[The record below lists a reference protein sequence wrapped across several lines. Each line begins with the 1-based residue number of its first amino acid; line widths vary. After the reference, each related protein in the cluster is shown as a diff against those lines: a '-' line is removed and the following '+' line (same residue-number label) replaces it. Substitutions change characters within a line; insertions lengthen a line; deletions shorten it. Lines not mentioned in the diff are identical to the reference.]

1 MNKDNEQQIHNPQIS
16 QDENVKELLSPTVD
30 NTLEDSA
37 SESVFS
43 NENEDDR
50 NENDEDIVEILIP
63 ETHDKIE
70 TEEDISISNCNEN
83 DSDFEENSTVDPNNE
98 CDSERENKI
107 LLTERISQEEL
118 EEQEDENLEEDDEDE
133 LEYMDKETLL
143 SEVESDNLHPAE
155 IAEQFELL
163 TFEEQVDVLK
173 NMAPDDAAETLAE
186 LDDEHAGEML
196 ENLSVHEATAIIAE
210 MSPDDAVDVLDE
222 IDEEQ
227 RDTILNNMEMEDAEE
242 LRNLLSFDPETAAGI
257 MNTEMLLLPFN
268 ATPDDVIHSIR
279 ESMDDLE
286 NIYYVYLVDENDV
299 LCTVISMRDLMRM
312 SRNMKISEIV
322 NTKDVI
328 TIPYDMDQKEIAQL
342 FTKYSFLSLPVV
354 DREGRVLGMITH
366 DDVIDIIHDSASAD
380 MLGMVGAGQD
390 EDSDTPWHESV
401 KMRLPWLLVNLL
413 TSSLSAC
420 VVYFFNGTIAQMA
433 LLAVLMPIVANQSGN
448 TGQQALAVMIRQL
461 ALESFVAK
469 KAMKAVFR
477 EMKIGMASSLILS
490 IIAYACV
497 RLVFQDETLAL
508 VVAIALCLDM
518 VLGAVL
524 GASIPLILRRLGR
537 DPAQASS
544 IFLTAITDGMGFF
557 IFLSLA
563 SIVLLGR

>member
-1 MNKDNEQQIHNPQIS
+1 MSENKEIHTTNDSKIIHEQ
-16 QDENVKELLSPTVD
+16 ELT
-30 NTLEDSA
+30 
-37 SESVFS
+37 
-43 NENEDDR
+43 
-50 NENDEDIVEILIP
+50 EILV
-63 ETHDKIE
+63 EVDE
-70 TEEDISISNCNEN
+70 L
-83 DSDFEENSTVDPNNE
+83 EENTIKTANSATEQTEV
-98 CDSERENKI
+98 RENKI
-107 LLTERISQEEL
+107 LSTEVITQDDL
-118 EEQEDENLEEDDEDE
+118 EEQELEKELGKELEKVIEGEEEDEEENDT
-133 LEYMDKETLL
+133 EYMDKETLL
-143 SEVESDNLHPAE
+143 FESENMHPVD
-155 IAEQFELL
+155 IAEQFEQLP
-163 TFEEQVDVLK
+163 FEDQVDFLK
-173 NMAPDDAAETLAE
+173 NMSPDDAAETLAE

-196 ENLSVHEATAIIAE
+196 ENLSVTEATAIIAE

-227 RDTILNNMEMEDAEE
+227 RDTILNNLEQEDAEE
-242 LRNLLSFDPETAAGI
+242 LRALLSFDSETAAGL
-257 MNTEMLLLPFN
+257 MNTEMLLLPFD
-268 ATPDDVIHSIR
+268 ATPDDIIFSIR
-279 ESMDDLE
+279 ESMDELE
-286 NIYYVYLVDENDV
+286 NIYYVYLVDESDV
-299 LCTVISMRDLMRM
+299 LRSVISMRDLMRM
-312 SRNMKISEIV
+312 SRNMKISDASQQ
-322 NTKDVI
+322 KDII
-328 TIPYDMDQKEIAQL
+328 TIPYDMDQKEVAQL
-342 FTKYSFLSLPVV
+342 FTKYAFLSLPVV

-366 DDVIDIIHDSASAD
+366 DDVIDIIHDTASAD

-390 EDSDTPWHESV
+390 EDSDTPWLDSV

-469 KAMKAVFR
+469 KAWKAVVR
-477 EMKIGMASSLILS
+477 EMKIGMASSVILS
-490 IIAYACV
+490 AIAYISV
-497 RLVFQDETLAL
+497 RLVFQDKILAL

-524 GASIPLILRRLGR
+524 GASIPLILRKLGR

-563 SIVLLGR
+563 SIVLLGIK